1 MAVTFA
7 FQGTKPSAGAEILAA
22 PITDSLDHIIN
33 TLNAANLSSGNVNT
47 TGTDLIVVA
56 DVAQTITKLKSW
68 ETTDAAAGGVREVAQ
83 FGIDPVSG
91 TPAANDGGRLVFY
104 ADDAGGTESDI
115 AYLDYVMTTAT
126 AGSEVGRLDFYVAA
140 SGAPVSQLQIT
151 DGSINPTTTDDISLG
166 TSALNFSDLFLD
178 LGAVVNFNSGDV
190 TITHSANVLALDGGV
205 LSVDTT
211 TESTSTTTGSIHT
224 DGGLGVVGDIYAGDD
239 IFFASGGV
247 LNFAAGDV
255 TLTHSSETLTV
266 AGGTF
271 ATAALSATTITGSSV
286 LSIDDTT
293 ESTSTTTGS
302 IHTDGGLG
310 VVGDIYAGDD
320 IFFASGAVLNF
331 AAGDVTVTHASNKLT
346 LAGGGLDVGV
356 DGTGHDVKL
365 FGDTS
370 GKYLL
375 WDQSEDL
382 AVLQGSLVV
391 GHTALDGITSSEPH
405 IQIHNTGNPAFG
417 AFRWADSAYGPINY
431 MGKSRNGTIGSHAIV
446 EDGDILGEIKF
457 LGDDGVDLNSVAAS
471 IGAAVDGTPGS
482 NDMPG
487 RLVFSTT
494 ADGAVAPTERM
505 RIDTVGRVLIGHTA
519 SLPVYGTQS
528 PLQIHGSSP
537 LSLSRWVGS
546 AGAPYLQFAK
556 SRGTSPGSFT
566 TVADGDELG
575 NISFSAADN
584 TDVETT
590 AAVIQVKC
598 TGTVGG
604 NRIPGQF
611 SIWVSDA
618 ANPSA
623 LQERFKIIT
632 NGDAYTNDGTIH
644 SLSDISSKKDVADFT
659 DGLAVL
665 TRLQPIK
672 YKFNGRYGMGPDD
685 GVERLGFSAQ
695 AVQGVAPYL
704 VSETTQN
711 IGPPLPPEPE
721 DGQVQETAN
730 VLGMSQ
736 TKLIPI
742 MVNAFKEVE
751 ARLAALEAA

>member
-1 MAVTFA
+1 MASMT
-7 FQGTKPSAGAEILAA
+7 FQGTKPASGGAIIAA
-22 PITDSLDHIIN
+22 PVTDTFDHIIN
-33 TLNAANLSSGNVNT
+33 TWGGQNADENNVDYT
-47 TGTDLIVVA
+47 STDGILVLGQP
-56 DVAQTITKLKSW
+56 QTSTAIHSW
-68 ETTDAAAGGVREVAQ
+68 ETTDAATGGIREVAQ
-83 FGIDPVSG
+83 FGTDPASG
-91 TPAANDGGRLVFY
+91 TPAANDGGRIVFY
-104 ADDAGGTESDI
+104 TDDAGGTESDI

-140 SGAPVSQLQIT
+140 SGAPVSQIQIT
-151 DGSINPTTTDDISLG
+151 NGSINPTTTDDISLG

-190 TITHSANVLALDGGV
+190 TVTHSANTLTVAGGAFATAALTATTITGSGVLSIDDTTESTSTTSGSIHTDGGLGVAKDIYAGDDIFISDGGVLNFNSGDVTLTHSSNALTVDGGV

-224 DGGLGVVGDIYAGDD
+224 DGGLGVAGDIYAGDD

-271 ATAALSATTITGSSV
+271 ATAALSATTITGSGV
-286 LSIDDTT
+286 LSIDDST

-431 MGKSRNGTIGSHAIV
+431 MGKSRSGTIGTHALV
-446 EDGDILGEIKF
+446 ENGDILGEIKF
-457 LGDDGVDLNSVAAS
+457 LGDEASDFNSVAAS
-471 IGAAVDGTPGS
+471 IGAAVDGSPS
-482 NDMPG
+482 NDDMPG

-505 RIDTVGRVLIGHTA
+505 RIDSSGAVTKPTNPAFLAHPSGTLSNVTGDGTAYTVVFATEVFDQGADYATSTFTAPVTGRYQINVSLGIAGLTSSTTVVSLNIVASNRTFNVGYANPYACSGGGTDFTMPASVIADMDAADTVHISITVANGAKVVDLTTA
-519 SLPVYGTQS
+519 S
-528 PLQIHGSSP
+528 
-537 LSLSRWVGS
+537 
-546 AGAPYLQFAK
+546 F
-556 SRGTSPGSFT
+556 
-566 TVADGDELG
+566 
-575 NISFSAADN
+575 FSA
-584 TDVETT
+584 
-590 AAVIQVKC
+590 C
-598 TGTVGG
+598 
-604 NRIPGQF
+604 
-611 SIWVSDA
+611 
-618 ANPSA
+618 
-623 LQERFKIIT
+623 L
-632 NGDAYTNDGTIH
+632 
-644 SLSDISSKKDVADFT
+644 
-659 DGLAVL
+659 L
-665 TRLQPIK
+665 T
-672 YKFNGRYGMGPDD
+672 
-685 GVERLGFSAQ
+685 
-695 AVQGVAPYL
+695 
-704 VSETTQN
+704 
-711 IGPPLPPEPE
+711 
-721 DGQVQETAN
+721 
-730 VLGMSQ
+730 
-736 TKLIPI
+736 
-742 MVNAFKEVE
+742 
-751 ARLAALEAA
+751 

>member
-7 FQGTKPSAGAEILAA
+7 FQGTKPSPGAEILAA

-190 TITHSANVLALDGGV
+190 TVTHSAN
-205 LSVDTT
+205 
-211 TESTSTTTGSIHT
+211 
-224 DGGLGVVGDIYAGDD
+224 
-239 IFFASGGV
+239 
-247 LNFAAGDV
+247 
-255 TLTHSSETLTV
+255 TLTV

-271 ATAALSATTITGSSV
+271 ATAALSATTITGSGV

-331 AAGDVTVTHASNKLT
+331 AAGDVTLTHSSETLTVAGGT
-346 LAGGGLDVGV
+346 LATAALTTSTIVASGTLTVGT
-356 DGTGHDVKL
+356 DGSGFDCTLH
-365 FGDTS
+365 GDTS

-382 AVLQGSLVV
+382 AVLLGTLVV
-391 GHTALDGITSSEPH
+391 GHTALDGVGSSEAP
-405 IQIHNTGNPAFG
+405 IQTHSGGNPAFG
-417 AFRWADSAYGPINY
+417 AFRWNASAYGPISY
-431 MGKSRNGTIGSHAIV
+431 MGKSRNATIGSHAIV
-446 EDGDILGEIKF
+446 LDNDILGEIKF
-457 LGDDGVDLNSVAAS
+457 LGDDGNDLNSIAAS
-471 IGAAVDGTPGS
+471 ITVAVDGSPGS
-482 NDMPG
+482 DDMPG
-487 RLVFSTT
+487 RLSIYTT
-494 ADGAVAPTERM
+494 PDGSASPTERL
-505 RIDTVGRVLIGHTA
+505 RVDQVGDT
-519 SLPVYGTQS
+519 
-528 PLQIHGSSP
+528 
-537 LSLSRWVGS
+537 
-546 AGAPYLQFAK
+546 
-556 SRGTSPGSFT
+556 
-566 TVADGDELG
+566 
-575 NISFSAADN
+575 
-584 TDVETT
+584 
-590 AAVIQVKC
+590 
-598 TGTVGG
+598 
-604 NRIPGQF
+604 
-611 SIWVSDA
+611 
-618 ANPSA
+618 
-623 LQERFKIIT
+623 
-632 NGDAYTNDGTIH
+632 YTNDGSVS
-644 SLSDISSKKDVADFT
+644 SLSDLSSKKDVANFT

-665 TRLQPIK
+665 TRLQPINFK
-672 YKFNGRYGMGPDD
+672 YNGKYGMGPDD

-695 AVQGVAPYL
+695 DVRGVAPYL
-704 VSETTQN
+704 VSETTQTV
-711 IGPPLPPEPE
+711 GPPLPAE
-721 DGQVQETAN
+721 DDRVQETAE